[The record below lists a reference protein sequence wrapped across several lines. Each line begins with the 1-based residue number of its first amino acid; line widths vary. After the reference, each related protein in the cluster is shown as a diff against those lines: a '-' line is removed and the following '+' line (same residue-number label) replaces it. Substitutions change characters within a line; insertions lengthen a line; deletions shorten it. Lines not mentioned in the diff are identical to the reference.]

1 MFTCARIQGY
11 PTLPLQFFFSSF
23 SHIDCTLYC
32 KLAWEPRVVI
42 VSPTIYPRFDIN
54 YDFSYFFP
62 FKENPLNLESQNH
75 FRGSSEF
82 PNQNLGKSFQGFPSY
97 DRTDKQTDTHIDLSS
112 SFFFSILFVS
122 EFSLKEKRITFFFSS
137 RYNLFDLKWCIY
149 NMFLITECYKYIIRL
164 YDFHMIHA

>member
-62 FKENPLNLESQNH
+62 FKENPLNLESPWL
-75 FRGSSEF
+75 FRVPQSKF
-82 PNQNLGKSFQGFPSY
+82 RQIVPGFPELWS
-97 DRTDKQTDTHIDLSS
+97 DRQTNRHPYRFILIILLQYSVCFWVLVKRKKNNI
-112 SFFFSILFVS
+112 FF
-122 EFSLKEKRITFFFSS
+122 
-137 RYNLFDLKWCIY
+137 
-149 NMFLITECYKYIIRL
+149 
-164 YDFHMIHA
+164 